1 MENTLEP
8 NYTGNHNKLW
18 EPSKMFDF
26 EQEALWSQTT
36 LGATTSEGNHPI
48 VMIGKKG
55 VVPYLR

>member
-1 MENTLEP
+1 
-8 NYTGNHNKLW
+8 
-18 EPSKMFDF
+18 MFDF